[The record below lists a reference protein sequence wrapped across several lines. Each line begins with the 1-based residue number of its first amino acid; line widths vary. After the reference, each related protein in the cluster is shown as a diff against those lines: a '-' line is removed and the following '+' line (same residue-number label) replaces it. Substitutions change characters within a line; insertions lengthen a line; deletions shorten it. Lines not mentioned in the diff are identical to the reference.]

1 MKKKNKFPIPENILE
16 LMFGAGASV
25 VIIGA
30 LLKITHN
37 EFIFS
42 GNTWL
47 TAGLVTEAVI
57 FLIAGLRGFVT
68 LRDSGSAVSDEDV
81 TDLSGIAQEAQ
92 ALKTAYQNATTKLQT
107 LGSDLSNA
115 LGTTTSFEVPLDL
128 PTNMNNL
135 NANVAQTSET
145 LKQLSLLYS
154 ATKDAV
160 STEPTAHKQVTQD
173 LNDLQSELAS
183 LKQTIG
189 ELNTKYADI
198 LGAMKN

>member
-68 LRDSGSAVSDEDV
+68 LKDSGSAVSDEDV

-115 LGTTTSFEVPLDL
+115 LGATTSFEVPLDL